1 MGEACERVYS
11 QWSEA
16 SHRKGRAPEINL
28 GISAAAERYCEK
40 EASVSLSVLRRAST
54 AEWSV
59 EWPKGSRSRES
70 LHCPS
75 IGGTI

>member
-1 MGEACERVYS
+1 MRERVYS

-16 SHRKGRAPEINL
+16 SHPKGRAPEINL
-28 GISAAAERYCEK
+28 GISAAAAAAERYCEK

-59 EWPKGSRSRES
+59 EWPRDSKSRES
-70 LHCPS
+70 FHCPS
-75 IGGTI
+75 IGGPI